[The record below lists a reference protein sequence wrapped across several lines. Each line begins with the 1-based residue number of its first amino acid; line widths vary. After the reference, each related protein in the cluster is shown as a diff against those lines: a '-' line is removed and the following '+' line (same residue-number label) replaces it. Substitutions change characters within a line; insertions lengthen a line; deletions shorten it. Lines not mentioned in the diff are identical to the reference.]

1 VSPAGVIRRAVIATL
16 LSAAMSSVA
25 PRDVAGATRYD
36 PALRFQSLVTPHFVI
51 HYHQGE
57 EAQALRLSLVA
68 EAVHA
73 DLVARMGHA
82 PAGRTHVVLVDQND
96 DPNGWTTPVPYN
108 LIELTAA
115 PPTGA
120 STIGNTSDWLRL
132 VFTHEYAHVLHLD
145 QSRGWARVARAI
157 FGRTPFA
164 FPNLALPLW
173 HVEGIAT
180 FEESRGGEG
189 RLGAGDFH
197 AIVREAARTGR
208 FEPLDRVNGGLAAWP
223 AGQGWYAYG
232 AFFHEY
238 LSRRF
243 GEGTLAE
250 LSRRTAGR
258 LPYLGAGAFKSVY
271 GASLGSLWRDFA
283 VHETASADRLP
294 EGALQIRRLT
304 RHGYVVDGP
313 RFDRDGTIVY
323 SRRDAHGFP
332 SLDRIDPSDAEPRQ
346 IATRYGGSSVG
357 IGRDGL
363 YFDQLEIRANVA
375 RSGDVY
381 RLDRTTGTVRRLTR
395 GARLGDVDLSP
406 DGRWLAAVRVG
417 GGTRSLVILDRAAL
431 DAGHV
436 VDAASVGDRADAV
449 FASPRWSPDGR
460 LLAVERRQRDG
471 PSEIAVVDAETHA
484 VHIVATSPTGRN
496 VTPTWTR
503 DGRALIFASDR
514 AGVFDLYRVT
524 NVADGGERAIERLT
538 AIPGGA
544 RAPDVS
550 LDGRTVVF
558 VGYTTDGHD
567 LFTMPL
573 SPVPSAEAGSH
584 ASIAAASPST
594 AHAGSAARA
603 EAASPGT
610 ADAGSHGSTA
620 VVRQEVTVAR
630 SGGTLAQAR
639 GSRLPPSREAL
650 RRDLDVARPVGL
662 RAESGQAEE
671 TGAEDRQTGAATQ
684 TRTTEAASLAT
695 PYRPWSTLWP
705 RAWLPIV
712 ESSDHETRVGAATSG
727 IDALGYHAWAAA
739 VTWSVARASEV
750 EPVSPGA
757 RPDVSLAYTYD
768 RWRPTLVT
776 QYRDETTPLLVGTER
791 RPVAIRERSVDAGLA
806 LPFRRVRWSH
816 VGVAFWRREHDH
828 VTGPADQAAFDRGA
842 VRLGWVVN
850 TARRYGYSIS
860 PEDGLTAGV
869 SVELMA
875 PALGAEGRAQLY
887 RADVRAFLPGG
898 THHTVFAVRA
908 TGASSRG
915 DLPVRRILRLGGHAA
930 DASVLS
936 FDEDASSLLRGFPAD
951 AFAGANVAL
960 VNAEYRLPV
969 WFVERG
975 AGTWPVFLRAL
986 HVSAFVDAG
995 RAWGDGSVTDGTKLS
1010 WGAEAGADL
1019 TAGFVLPV
1027 TWVVGV
1033 GWGHDRSGAFPD
1045 NREVYVRIGR
1055 GF

>member
-1 VSPAGVIRRAVIATL
+1 
-16 LSAAMSSVA
+16 
-25 PRDVAGATRYD
+25 
-36 PALRFQSLVTPHFVI
+36 
-51 HYHQGE
+51 
-57 EAQALRLSLVA
+57 
-68 EAVHA
+68 
-73 DLVARMGHA
+73 
-82 PAGRTHVVLVDQND
+82 
-96 DPNGWTTPVPYN
+96 
-108 LIELTAA
+108 
-115 PPTGA
+115 
-120 STIGNTSDWLRL
+120 
-132 VFTHEYAHVLHLD
+132 
-145 QSRGWARVARAI
+145 
-157 FGRTPFA
+157 
-164 FPNLALPLW
+164 
-173 HVEGIAT
+173 
-180 FEESRGGEG
+180 
-189 RLGAGDFH
+189 
-197 AIVREAARTGR
+197 
-208 FEPLDRVNGGLAAWP
+208 
-223 AGQGWYAYG
+223 
-232 AFFHEY
+232 
-238 LSRRF
+238 
-243 GEGTLAE
+243 
-250 LSRRTAGR
+250 
-258 LPYLGAGAFKSVY
+258 
-271 GASLGSLWRDFA
+271 
-283 VHETASADRLP
+283 
-294 EGALQIRRLT
+294 
-304 RHGYVVDGP
+304 
-313 RFDRDGTIVY
+313 
-323 SRRDAHGFP
+323 
-332 SLDRIDPSDAEPRQ
+332 
-346 IATRYGGSSVG
+346 
-357 IGRDGL
+357 
-363 YFDQLEIRANVA
+363 
-375 RSGDVY
+375 
-381 RLDRTTGTVRRLTR
+381 
-395 GARLGDVDLSP
+395 
-406 DGRWLAAVRVG
+406 
-417 GGTRSLVILDRAAL
+417 
-431 DAGHV
+431 
-436 VDAASVGDRADAV
+436 
-449 FASPRWSPDGR
+449 
-460 LLAVERRQRDG
+460 
-471 PSEIAVVDAETHA
+471 
-484 VHIVATSPTGRN
+484 
-496 VTPTWTR
+496 
-503 DGRALIFASDR
+503 
-514 AGVFDLYRVT
+514 
-524 NVADGGERAIERLT
+524 
-538 AIPGGA
+538 
-544 RAPDVS
+544 
-550 LDGRTVVF
+550 VVF
-558 VGYTTDGHD
+558 VGYTTEGHD

-573 SPVPSAEAGSH
+573 SGGQPADPTPPRVRWDGLRRDLAVALRAEAEAGSH
-584 ASIAAASPST
+584 
-594 AHAGSAARA
+594 
-603 EAASPGT
+603 
-610 ADAGSHGSTA
+610 
-620 VVRQEVTVAR
+620 V
-630 SGGTLAQAR
+630 
-639 GSRLPPSREAL
+639 REAL
-650 RRDLDVARPVGL
+650 PPAYARDACARATAWSPRNASRAGGRDDDVARPVGL
-662 RAESGQAEE
+662 GAESSQAEE
-671 TGAEDRQTGAATQ
+671 TEAEDRHAEAATQ
-684 TRTTEAASLAT
+684 PRATEAASLAT
-695 PYRPWSTLWP
+695 PYRPWGTLWP
-705 RAWLPIV
+705 RAWLPIL

-816 VGVAFWRREHDH
+816 VGVAFWRREHDR

-842 VRLGWVVN
+842 VRLGWAVN

-898 THHTVFAVRA
+898 QHHMVFAVRA

>member
-1 VSPAGVIRRAVIATL
+1 VSPAGVIRRGIIATL
-16 LSAAMSSVA
+16 LLAATSSVA

-73 DLVARMGHA
+73 DLVARMGHV
-82 PAGRTHVVLVDQND
+82 PAGRTHVVLIDQD
-96 DPNGWTTPVPYN
+96 DNPNGWTTPVPYN

-120 STIGNTSDWLRL
+120 ATIGNTSDWLRL

-157 FGRTPFA
+157 FGRTPLA
-164 FPNLALPLW
+164 FPNLTLPLW
-173 HVEGIAT
+173 QVEGIAT
-180 FEESRGGEG
+180 FEEGRGGEG
-189 RLGAGDFH
+189 RVGAGDFH

-223 AGQGWYAYG
+223 SGEGWYAYG

-243 GEGTLAE
+243 GEETLAE

-283 VHETASADRLP
+283 AD
-294 EGALQIRRLT
+294 EAGARDHPPRRALKIRRLT
-304 RHGYVVDGP
+304 HHGYLVDGP

-332 SLDRIDPSDAEPRQ
+332 SLDRVGLADADPRQ
-346 IATRYGGSSVG
+346 IATRYGGSSVA
-357 IGRDGL
+357 IGREAL
-363 YFDQLEIRANVA
+363 YFDQLEVRANVA
-375 RSGDVY
+375 HSGDVY
-381 RLDRTTGTVRRLTR
+381 RLDRTTGAVQRLTR
-395 GARLGDVDLSP
+395 GARLADVDLSR

-417 GGTRSLVILDRAAL
+417 GGGRSLVILDRAAL
-431 DAGHV
+431 DAGRV
-436 VDAASVGDRADAV
+436 VDAAAFGDRADAV
-449 FASPRWSPDGR
+449 YASPRWSPDGR
-460 LLAVERRQRDG
+460 LLAAERRLHHG
-471 PSEIAVVDAETHA
+471 LSEIVVVDAETHA
-484 VHIVATSPTGRN
+484 VRVVATSPSGRN
-496 VTPTWTR
+496 VTPAWTP

-524 NVADGGERAIERLT
+524 NVAEGGAEAAIERLT
-538 AIPGGA
+538 TVPGGA
-544 RAPDVS
+544 RTPDVS
-550 LDGRTVVF
+550 PDGGTVVF

-573 SPVPSAEAGSH
+573 SDVLPADPTPPRARWDGLRRGLAVALRAEAEAGSH
-584 ASIAAASPST
+584 ASIAAAGVGT
-594 AHAGSAARA
+594 AEAESNAPTAATSRGTVAAGS
-603 EAASPGT
+603 SGT
-610 ADAGSHGSTA
+610 A
-620 VVRQEVTVAR
+620 
-630 SGGTLAQAR
+630 QAT
-639 GSRLPPSREAL
+639 S
-650 RRDLDVARPVGL
+650 
-662 RAESGQAEE
+662 
-671 TGAEDRQTGAATQ
+671 
-684 TRTTEAASLAT
+684 T
-695 PYRPWSTLWP
+695 PYRPWGTLWP

-712 ESSDHETRVGAATSG
+712 ETADHETRVGAATSG

-776 QYRDETTPLLVGTER
+776 QYRDETTLLLVATER
-791 RPVAIRERSVDAGLA
+791 RPAAIRERSVDVGLA

-816 VGVAFWRREHDH
+816 VAVAFWRREHDR

-842 VRLGWVVN
+842 VRLGWAAN

-860 PEDGLTAGV
+860 PEDGLAAGL
-869 SVELMA
+869 SLELMG

-898 THHTVFAVRA
+898 PRHSVVALRA
-908 TGASSRG
+908 TAASSRG
-915 DLPVRRILRLGGHAA
+915 DLPARRTLRLGGHAA

-936 FDEDASSLLRGFPAD
+936 FEEDASSLLRGFPAD
-951 AFAGANVAL
+951 AFGGANVAL
-960 VNAEYRLPV
+960 VNTEYRLPV

-975 AGTWPVFLRAL
+975 AGTWPVFLRTL
-986 HVSAFVDAG
+986 HVSGFFDAG
-995 RAWGDGSVTDGTKLS
+995 RAWGDGSVNDGTRLS

-1019 TAGFVLPV
+1019 TAGFVLPI

-1033 GWGHDRSGAFPD
+1033 GWGRDRSGAFPD